1 MGSACSST
9 KNIAEL
15 KSSDEPMNPDEVKKF
30 DKVDKEK
37 EHMEKTVL
45 EDVTDDVEHS
55 QPAEVTTQD
64 NSADEKKHSSQR
76 VYEEEEE
83 KPIISHPIHAH
94 RKHEDLSHA
103 LPSGEDLFG
112 EDNHEEQSSSKGES
126 EQGEEPIDQDTEN
139 DPIQDGKDLLERCDY
154 QAGEEQTDCN
164 TSHLMENTDAPEETS
179 TKDEE
184 EQEVEEEQA
193 ENLESSECEE
203 PPMSTDLDIQQ
214 EEMNVD
220 QGDDQ

>member
-45 EDVTDDVEHS
+45 EDVTDDVQHS
-55 QPAEVTTQD
+55 QPAPVTIQD
-64 NSADEKKHSSQR
+64 NSAEETKQSSQR
-76 VYEEEEE
+76 VYEEE
-83 KPIISHPIHAH
+83 KPIFSHPTHSH
-94 RKHEDLSHA
+94 RKHEDLSQA
-103 LPSGEDLFG
+103 IPSGEDLFG
-112 EDNHEEQSSSKGES
+112 EDNAEEQSKGEP
-126 EQGEEPIDQDTEN
+126 EQGEGSIGQDTEN
-139 DPIQDGKDLLERCDY
+139 DPVQDGKDLLERCDD

-164 TSHLMENTDAPEETS
+164 TSHLVENTGEEAS
-179 TKDEE
+179 SNGEE
-184 EQEVEEEQA
+184 EQEAEEEQA

-220 QGDDQ
+220 QDDDQ